1 MSRPPGD
8 PARFEPNGSV
18 IGIALQQTNDNV
30 AGTSG
35 WYLTVR
41 CTVCARLIAFQKA
54 RFPGRSPNLR
64 IETAGELSVSC
75 PNCKSVVRF
84 CPDQIERQ
92 NVVLTP

>member
-1 MSRPPGD
+1 MQTGWERVIE
-8 PARFEPNGSV
+8 PAP
-18 IGIALQQTNDNV
+18 QPTNDNV
-30 AGTSG
+30 AGPSE

-41 CTVCARLIAFQKA
+41 CTSCARLIAFQKA
-54 RFPGRSPNLR
+54 RFPGGSPNLR

-84 CPDQIERQ
+84 RPAQIERQ